1 MCLHDNSAIFVMS
14 STFVDFDVNAY
25 CILMVSLLHIKRL
38 IYCLFYLQV
47 PVDYTW
53 ANEILDHEL
62 PGLFKRRKSQSGSET
77 VSSAIFKLCFP
88 LCITFVSLF
97 RCSMPLMSCFWIL
110 GQGISKALA
119 KAAPV
124 PLNGGVQSSQ
134 WGQHVLRVFEHLMEF
149 DSQQDRLDEMVSYC
163 IMQVALWILNFFVKF
178 SSPFL
183 KVSVC

>member
-1 MCLHDNSAIFVMS
+1 MTILWCLARLS
-14 STFVDFDVNAY
+14 
-25 CILMVSLLHIKRL
+25 ILMSMHIAFWWCLFYTKRL
-38 IYCLFYLQV
+38 IYCPFYLQV

-77 VSSAIFKLCFP
+77 VSSAIFKLCFQ

-124 PLNGGVQSSQ
+124 PLNGGVQSSK

-149 DSQQDRLDEMVSYC
+149 DSQQDRLDEMVHIVQCRSHYEYLSFC
-163 IMQVALWILNFFVKF
+163 EVYESF
-178 SSPFL
+178 S
-183 KVSVC
+183 

>member
-1 MCLHDNSAIFVMS
+1 MS
-14 STFVDFDVNAY
+14 STAVDFDVNAY

-88 LCITFVSLF
+88 LCITFVSLL

-110 GQGISKALA
+110 EQGISKALA

-124 PLNGGVQSSQ
+124 PLNGGIQSSE
-134 WGQHVLRVFEHLMEF
+134 WGQHVLCVFEDMMEF
-149 DSQQDRLDEMVSYC
+149 ECQQDWLDEMVSYQR
-163 IMQVALWILNFFVKF
+163 MQVALWILNFLWSFEVL
-178 SSPFL
+178 FL
-183 KVSVC
+183 K